1 MNITTE
7 KERSSFY
14 NLLHT
19 TGNKFLRILQIKEL
33 GIFIPFMLIFLGVGL
48 ARHEFF
54 SKMNLLNIAS
64 DVSFLLLP
72 ALGVTIVMLT
82 GGIDIS
88 VGYVSS
94 LAGIMSGLL
103 LVKGAPIPLAF
114 AAGLLTG
121 MLVGFLNGFFVVKF
135 HIPAI
140 IVTLGTMQ
148 MARGVGILITEGE
161 PLYPFPKAFQN
172 IGQGTLGGIPKTALI
187 SLAVIVVIYVLLH
200 HTRYGYW
207 LSALGGNRETVRRA
221 GLRIVRLEW
230 SAYVISSTLAALMG
244 ILFSSLLATAKP
256 SLGAY
261 WEFRSIIATIIGGT
275 SLFGGV
281 ATVIGT
287 LFGATVIGMLS
298 DVLVILRVGQFWTD
312 IVIGVLI
319 IGAVGFD
326 AYRRRIRFIP
336 GKAQRLS
343 QKDAK
348 VERPDLRLVLEGAG
362 IDPDK
367 AKMETSGDGKLILE
381 LKNISKLYGYV
392 QALDNVNFELYRN
405 EVVAIVGD
413 NGAGKSTLLKVATGA
428 ETPSGGEIIIRGQ
441 KVEFKEPRDAG
452 SHGILALYQDLSLIN
467 TEDISSNLF
476 LGREPVKWKILVDKK
491 KMLNGAQKILDG
503 LKIKIPSAKLIVQYL
518 SGGQRQGVAIGR
530 AVSLGASI
538 LFLDEPTAALGVEES
553 QRVLTLVEEL
563 KAIGCSIVIISHNLL
578 HVFAVAD
585 RIFVLRGGKNAGT
598 FKKGDTDPDE
608 IVATI
613 TGAKMI
619 ETIKEN

>member
-1 MNITTE
+1 MNKTTE

-14 NLLHT
+14 DLLHT
-19 TGNKFLRILQIKEL
+19 ARTKFLQILQIKEL
-33 GIFIPFMLIFLGVGL
+33 GIFIPFLVLFLGVGF
-48 ARHEFF
+48 AHPEFF
-54 SKMNLLNIAS
+54 SKMNLMNIAS

-114 AAGLLTG
+114 TAGLLMG
-121 MLVGFLNGFFVVKF
+121 VLIGFLNGFFVVKF

-148 MARGVGILITEGE
+148 MSRGIGILITEGE
-161 PLYPFPKAFQN
+161 PLYPFPKAFTN
-172 IGQGTLGGIPKTALI
+172 IGQGTLGGIPITVLI
-187 SLAVIVVIYVLLH
+187 SLVVFAFIYVLLH

-207 LSALGGNRETVRRA
+207 LSGLGGNREVVRRA
-221 GLRIVRLEW
+221 GLKIVNIEW
-230 SAYVISSTLAALMG
+230 LAYIISSTLAALMG

-261 WEFRSIIATIIGGT
+261 WEMRSIIATIIGGT
-275 SLFGGV
+275 SLFGGIV
-281 ATVIGT
+281 TVIGT
-287 LFGATVIGMLS
+287 LIGATVMGMLS

-312 IVIGVLI
+312 IVIGGLI
-319 IGAVGFD
+319 ITAVGFD
-326 AYRRRIRFIP
+326 SYRRRIKFIP
-336 GKAQRLS
+336 EKAKRLS
-343 QKDAK
+343 QLPAK
-348 VERPDLRLVLEGAG
+348 VEKPDLRLVFEGAG
-362 IDPDK
+362 IDQSK
-367 AKMETSGDGKLILE
+367 AVIEASGDGKLILE

-413 NGAGKSTLLKVATGA
+413 NGAGKSTLLKIATGA
-428 ETPSGGEIIIRGQ
+428 ETPSEGEIILLGQ
-441 KVEFKEPRDAG
+441 KVEFKEPRDAT
-452 SHGILALYQDLSLIN
+452 SHGIVALHQDLSLIN

-491 KMLNGAQKILDG
+491 KMLNGALKMLAG
-503 LKIKIPSAKLIVQYL
+503 LKIKIPSAKTIVQYL

-578 HVFAVAD
+578 HVFAIAD
-585 RIFVLRGGKNAGT
+585 RIFVLRGGKNVGN
-598 FKKGDTDPDE
+598 FIKSKTDPDE

-619 ETIKEN
+619 EVIKEN